1 MTPQQ
6 SRVLLSIN
14 DYWDNMG
21 YAPTYRDI
29 MGFLNYKSTMVVN
42 RHVVALA
49 ERGFINHI
57 PRKQRSVEVS
67 EKGKAYIQKYWN
79 LKKVKKD

>member
-6 SRVLLSIN
+6 SKVLLNISE
-14 DYWDNMG
+14 YWDENG
-21 YAPTYRDI
+21 YAPTYRDL
-29 MGFLNYKSTMVVN
+29 MGLLNYKSTMVVN

-57 PRKQRSVEVS
+57 PRKQRSVEIS
-67 EKGKAYIQKYWN
+67 PKGKIYIEKYS
-79 LKKVKKD
+79 KVKKD

>member
-6 SRVLLSIN
+6 SKVLVNISKF
-14 DYWDNMG
+14 WDEKG
-21 YAPTYRDI
+21 HAPSYRDL
-29 MGFLNYKSTMVVN
+29 MDVLNYKSTMVVN

-57 PRKQRSVEVS
+57 PRKQRSVELTPKGVS
-67 EKGKAYIQKYWN
+67 YIDKF
-79 LKKVKKD
+79 KKK